1 MASTAWTY
9 AHRAVSMSRKSTERV
24 MRMSETIERLTKAR
38 DAVLDA
44 CTCTLDHGDMVT
56 LTDIVV
62 KLTVII
68 NREQDRIMW
77 QRIERVST

>member
-38 DAVLDA
+38 DAALDA
-44 CTCTLDHGDMVT
+44 CRCSLDHDDMVT
-56 LTDIVV
+56 LTDMVV

>member
-1 MASTAWTY
+1 
-9 AHRAVSMSRKSTERV
+9 

-44 CTCTLDHGDMVT
+44 CTCTLDHDDMVT

-62 KLTVII
+62 KLTDII
-68 NREQDRIMW
+68 SREQDEVMW

>member
-1 MASTAWTY
+1 M
-9 AHRAVSMSRKSTERV
+9 ERV

-38 DAVLDA
+38 DAALDA
-44 CTCTLDHGDMVT
+44 CRCTLDHGDMVT

-68 NREQDRIMW
+68 NREQDKIMW

>member
-1 MASTAWTY
+1 
-9 AHRAVSMSRKSTERV
+9 
-24 MRMSETIERLTKAR
+24 MSETIERLTKAR

-44 CTCTLDHGDMVT
+44 CACTLDHGDMVT

>member
-9 AHRAVSMSRKSTERV
+9 ARSAVSGSRKSTERV

-68 NREQDRIMW
+68 NREQDKIMW